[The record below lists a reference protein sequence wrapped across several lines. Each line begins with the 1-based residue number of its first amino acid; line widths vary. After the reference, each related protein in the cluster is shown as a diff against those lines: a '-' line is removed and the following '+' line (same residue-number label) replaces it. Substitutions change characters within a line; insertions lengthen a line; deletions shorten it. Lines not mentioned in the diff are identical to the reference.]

1 MKFRKTIFLTHLLL
15 IGGLVGQA
23 QTSLRGDWQG
33 TLRLPMGALRLI
45 LHLSQDEQGKWQG
58 ALDSPDQGAYGL
70 RVDEVRVEGDSLIL
84 SSDLL
89 RLRYL
94 GLRDATGKILGTLTQ
109 GGAELP
115 LVLERKIETIPPQT
129 AESTPSPYR
138 QQELSIP
145 IPGTKVT
152 IAGTL
157 SLPQGEGA
165 PHSLVVL
172 ITGSGPQDRDETVL
186 GHKPFRY
193 IADSLLAA
201 GYAVFRY
208 DDRGVGKSTG
218 VFMESHFSDFVHDA
232 TAVVRKL
239 HAEPS
244 LRGTKIYLLGH
255 SEGGYVAAQ
264 VASREPSV
272 AGVISLAGPAFGLDR
287 VLLDQMD
294 ALLELSGASAEQ
306 RQKLGRVNQEVYA
319 LMKNK
324 RLTLEQVKAEAR
336 KKLEAHQE
344 FLGSGQSIDVILGQL
359 TPFLR
364 ELLSQ
369 DVSGVWRSLRV
380 PVIGIY
386 AGLDKQVLPNNAT
399 ELQRLLP
406 QARVQVFPGYNHL
419 FLSTQSGSPLE
430 YAGLPQGFSP
440 EALSYLRQELDRLSV
455 GR

>member
-1 MKFRKTIFLTHLLL
+1 M
-15 IGGLVGQA
+15 
-23 QTSLRGDWQG
+23 
-33 TLRLPMGALRLI
+33 
-45 LHLSQDEQGKWQG
+45 
-58 ALDSPDQGAYGL
+58 
-70 RVDEVRVEGDSLIL
+70 
-84 SSDLL
+84 
-89 RLRYL
+89 
-94 GLRDATGKILGTLTQ
+94 
-109 GGAELP
+109 
-115 LVLERKIETIPPQT
+115 
-129 AESTPSPYR
+129 
-138 QQELSIP
+138 
-145 IPGTKVT
+145 
-152 IAGTL
+152 
-157 SLPQGEGA
+157 
-165 PHSLVVL
+165 
-172 ITGSGPQDRDETVL
+172 
-186 GHKPFRY
+186 
-193 IADSLLAA
+193 
-201 GYAVFRY
+201 
-208 DDRGVGKSTG
+208 GKSSG

-336 KKLEAHQE
+336 KKLEAHEE

-440 EALSYLRQELDRLSV
+440 EALSYLRQELDRLRV